1 LVGQTI
7 QILSTDQ
14 KKASARDDCA
24 APPVKR
30 YGAEH
35 LDFLF
40 GRRRGGILVAM
51 GDRVARRDRRPT

>member
-30 YGAEH
+30 YMVPNIWTSCSV
-35 LDFLF
+35 
-40 GRRRGGILVAM
+40 GGPV
-51 GDRVARRDRRPT
+51 GYWSP